1 MTIKQLNEKR
11 KALVA
16 QSRAMVERA
25 ASEKRSMTEEENANY
40 DKIFSEIGEL
50 RTQVDRLSAIEAQEA
65 ELNQRSGDPLDA
77 DDAQPQGEKRGDLRS
92 SDEYRNAFSEYL
104 RTGNMNHAE
113 ARAVLQADSDT
124 GGGYFLPT
132 TNTNNIIQALDNQ
145 LFFRQLATVIQV
157 NNANSVGA
165 VSLDADPADGEW
177 TGEISSTSLD
187 STMAFGR
194 RELKPNL
201 IAKRIKISQKLL
213 RNLPTIE
220 SFVQERLAYK
230 LAVPMENAF
239 FNGTGAGQPLG
250 VFTASVN
257 GIPSSATYDIATD
270 NTSTAITADGL
281 KNCKYSL
288 AAQYRRG
295 ASWIFHRDAI
305 KRISK
310 LTDGLGGYL
319 WQSGL
324 AAGDPDRLLGLPVY
338 ESEYVPNTFT
348 ANLYVG
354 ILGDF
359 SQYYIAESLAMSVQR
374 LTELYAETSQVGY
387 IIRAEVDGMPALP
400 AAFRRVTLGS

>member
-1 MTIKQLNEKR
+1 MTIKELNEKR
-11 KALVA
+11 AALVA
-16 QSRAMVERA
+16 QSRALLERA
-25 ASEKRSMTEEENANY
+25 TSEGRAMSEEEKAN
-40 DKIFSEIGEL
+40 DTRIWNDIQSL
-50 RTQVDRLSAIEAQEA
+50 REQADRLKGIEANEA
-65 ELNQRSGDPLDA
+65 ELNARANEPVDA
-77 DDAQPQGEKRGDLRS
+77 DDARVQNSPRSDLRS
-92 SDEYRNAFSEYL
+92 SKEYQEAFNGYL
-104 RTGNMNHAE
+104 RTGNMEHAE

-132 TNTNNIIQALDNQ
+132 QNTSNIIQALDNQ

-157 NNANSVGA
+157 NNANSVGT

-187 STMAFGR
+187 TTMAFGR
-194 RELKPNL
+194 RELKPAL

-239 FNGTGAGQPLG
+239 LNGTGANQPLG
-250 VFTASVN
+250 IFTASAN
-257 GIPSSATYDIATD
+257 GIPASSTYDISTD
-270 NTSTAITADGL
+270 NTGTAITADGL

-295 ASWIFHRDAI
+295 ASWMFHRDAI
-305 KRISK
+305 KIISK

-319 WQSGL
+319 WQSGI

-348 ANLYVG
+348 SGLYVG
-354 ILGDF
+354 ALGDF
-359 SQYYIAESLAMSVQR
+359 KQYYIAESLAMSVQR

-400 AAFRRVTLGS
+400 AAFRRVKLG

>member
-1 MTIKQLNEKR
+1 MTIKELNEKR
-11 KALVA
+11 AALVA
-16 QSRAMVERA
+16 QSRALLERA
-25 ASEKRSMTEEENANY
+25 TSEGRAMSEEEKAN
-40 DKIFSEIGEL
+40 DTRIWNDIQSL
-50 RTQVDRLSAIEAQEA
+50 REQADRLKGIEANEA
-65 ELNQRSGDPLDA
+65 ELNARANEPVDA
-77 DDAQPQGEKRGDLRS
+77 DDARVQNSPRSDLRS
-92 SDEYRNAFSEYL
+92 SKEYQEAFNGYL
-104 RTGNMNHAE
+104 RTGNMEHAE

-132 TNTNNIIQALDNQ
+132 QNTSNIIQALDNQ

-157 NNANSVGA
+157 NNANSVGT

-194 RELKPNL
+194 RELKPAL

-239 FNGTGAGQPLG
+239 LNGTGANQPLG
-250 VFTASVN
+250 IFTASAN
-257 GIPSSATYDIATD
+257 GIPASSTYDISTD

-295 ASWIFHRDAI
+295 ASWMFHRDAI
-305 KRISK
+305 KIISK

-319 WQSGL
+319 WQSGI

-348 ANLYVG
+348 SGLYVG
-354 ILGDF
+354 ALGDF
-359 SQYYIAESLAMSVQR
+359 KQYYIAESLAMSVQR

-400 AAFRRVTLGS
+400 AAFRRVKLG

>member
-1 MTIKQLNEKR
+1 MTIKDLNEKR
-11 KALVA
+11 AALVA
-16 QSRAMVERA
+16 QSRAILARA
-25 ASEKRSMTEEENANY
+25 TSEGRAMSEEEKAN
-40 DKIFSEIGEL
+40 DTRIWNDIQSL
-50 RTQVDRLSAIEAQEA
+50 REQADRLKSIEANEA
-65 ELNQRSGDPLDA
+65 ELNQRSNEPVAA
-77 DDAQPQGEKRGDLRS
+77 DDEQRGGNKPTDLRS
-92 SDEYRNAFSEYL
+92 SDEYKAAFADYL
-104 RTGNMNHAE
+104 RTGTMPHAE

-132 TNTNNIIQALDNQ
+132 SNTANIIQALDNL
-145 LFFRQLATVIQV
+145 LFFRQLAEVIPV
-157 NNANSVGA
+157 NNANSVGT
-165 VSLDADPADGEW
+165 VSLDADPSDAEW
-177 TGEISSTSLD
+177 TGEVSSTSLD
-187 STMAFGR
+187 TTMAFGR
-194 RELKPNL
+194 RELKPTL

-220 SFVQERLAYK
+220 SFVQQRLAYK
-230 LAVPMENAF
+230 LSVPMENAF
-239 FNGTGAGQPLG
+239 FNGTGANQPLG
-250 VFTASVN
+250 VFTASAN
-257 GIPSSATYDIATD
+257 GIPASSTYDIATD
-270 NTSTAITADGL
+270 NTATAITADGL

-319 WQSGL
+319 WQSGI

-348 ANLYVG
+348 TGLYVG
-354 ILGDF
+354 VLGDF
-359 SQYYIAESLAMSVQR
+359 KQYYIAESLAMSVQR

>member
-1 MTIKQLNEKR
+1 MTIKELNEKR
-11 KALVA
+11 AALVA
-16 QSRAMVERA
+16 QSRALLERA
-25 ASEKRSMTEEENANY
+25 TSEGRAMSEEEKAN
-40 DKIFSEIGEL
+40 DTRIWNDIQSL
-50 RTQVDRLSAIEAQEA
+50 REQADRLKGIEANEA
-65 ELNQRSGDPLDA
+65 ELNARANEPVDA
-77 DDAQPQGEKRGDLRS
+77 DDARVGNSQRGDLRS
-92 SDEYRNAFSEYL
+92 SKEYQEAFNGYL
-104 RTGNMNHAE
+104 RTGNMEHAE

-132 TNTNNIIQALDNQ
+132 QNTSNIIQALDNQ

-157 NNANSVGA
+157 NNANSVGT

-194 RELKPNL
+194 RELKPAL

-239 FNGTGAGQPLG
+239 FNGTGANQPLG
-250 VFTASVN
+250 IFTASAN
-257 GIPSSATYDIATD
+257 GIPASSTYDISTD
-270 NTSTAITADGL
+270 NTGTAITADGL

-295 ASWIFHRDAI
+295 ASWMFHRDAI
-305 KRISK
+305 KIISK

-319 WQSGL
+319 WQSGI

-348 ANLYVG
+348 SGLYVG
-354 ILGDF
+354 ALGDF
-359 SQYYIAESLAMSVQR
+359 KQYYIAESLAMSVQR

-400 AAFRRVTLGS
+400 AAFRRVKLG

>member
-1 MTIKQLNEKR
+1 MTIKELNEKR
-11 KALVA
+11 AALVA
-16 QSRAMVERA
+16 QSRALLERA
-25 ASEKRSMTEEENANY
+25 TSEGRAMSEEEKAN
-40 DKIFSEIGEL
+40 DTRIWNDIQSL
-50 RTQVDRLSAIEAQEA
+50 REQADRLKGIEANEA
-65 ELNQRSGDPLDA
+65 ELNARANEPVDA
-77 DDAQPQGEKRGDLRS
+77 DDARVQNSPRSDLRS
-92 SDEYRNAFSEYL
+92 SKEYQEAFNGYL
-104 RTGNMNHAE
+104 RTGNMEHAE

-132 TNTNNIIQALDNQ
+132 QNTSNIIQALDNQ

-157 NNANSVGA
+157 NNANSVGT

-194 RELKPNL
+194 RELKPAL

-239 FNGTGAGQPLG
+239 FNGTGANQPLG
-250 VFTASVN
+250 IFTASAN
-257 GIPSSATYDIATD
+257 GIPASSTYDISTD

-295 ASWIFHRDAI
+295 ASWMFHRDAI
-305 KRISK
+305 KIISK

-319 WQSGL
+319 WQSGI

-348 ANLYVG
+348 SGLYVG
-354 ILGDF
+354 ALGDF
-359 SQYYIAESLAMSVQR
+359 KQYYIAESLAMSVQR

-400 AAFRRVTLGS
+400 AAFRRVKLG

>member
-1 MTIKQLNEKR
+1 MTIKELNEKR
-11 KALVA
+11 KGLLE
-16 QSRAMVERA
+16 QCRSISQRA
-25 ASEKRSMTEEENANY
+25 ANEHRSMTDEENANF
-40 DKIFSEIGEL
+40 DKIWNDQDGLKRDIQRMTAL
-50 RTQVDRLSAIEAQEA
+50 EAQEA
-65 ELNQRSGDPLDA
+65 ELNARANEPVDA
-77 DDAQPQGEKRGDLRS
+77 DDARVGNAQRTDLRS
-92 SDEYRNAFSEYL
+92 SKEYQEAFNGYL
-104 RTGNMNHAE
+104 RTGNMEHAE

-132 TNTNNIIQALDNQ
+132 QNTSNIIQALDNQ

-157 NNANSVGA
+157 NNANSVGT

-194 RELKPNL
+194 RELKPAL

-239 FNGTGAGQPLG
+239 LNGTGANQPLG
-250 VFTASVN
+250 IFTASAN
-257 GIPSSATYDIATD
+257 GIPASSTYDISTD

-295 ASWIFHRDAI
+295 ASWMFHRDAI
-305 KRISK
+305 KIISK

-348 ANLYVG
+348 TGLYVG
-354 ILGDF
+354 ALGDF
-359 SQYYIAESLAMSVQR
+359 KQYYIAESLAMSVQR

-400 AAFRRVTLGS
+400 AAFRRVKLG